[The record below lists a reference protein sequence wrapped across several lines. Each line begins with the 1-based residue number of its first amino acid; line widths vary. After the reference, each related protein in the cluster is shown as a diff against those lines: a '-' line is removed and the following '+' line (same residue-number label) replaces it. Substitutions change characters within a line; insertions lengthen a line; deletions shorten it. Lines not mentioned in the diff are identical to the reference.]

1 MYIKPQKIIYFFRH
15 AQSDGNLRH
24 IQSTDEDIH
33 PSEQHLTNLGI
44 EQSQNLARR
53 VSRLNLEIIIS
64 STLIRARETT
74 EILNQNKDHRVEYSD
89 LFIEKQKPSSIIGQ
103 IRQEPRILE
112 IEQNW
117 SNSLFT
123 PNTKIEDGDSYDSV
137 LARAEQAI
145 EFLKSKPETVL
156 GVVTHQ
162 FFLNALIIKLIL
174 GDALT
179 SDIYKRLQE
188 QYWLENTG
196 IVVLHYHPEY
206 PYTGWK
212 LITYNDTSHLD
223 YLKG

>member
-1 MYIKPQKIIYFFRH
+1 MYTKPQKIIYFFRH
-15 AQSDGNLRH
+15 AQSDEN
-24 IQSTDEDIH
+24 INQNKNIH
-33 PSEQHLTNLGI
+33 AREQYLTEAGKL
-44 EQSQNLARR
+44 QATQLADRIK
-53 VSRLNLEIIIS
+53 SLQLPYLIS
-64 STLIRARETT
+64 STLTRAKETSK
-74 EILNQNKDHRVEYSD
+74 IISSNINIDIEYSD

-103 IRQEPRILE
+103 IRQEPRVLE

-117 SNSLFT
+117 GNSLFT
-123 PNTKIEDGDSYDSV
+123 PNTQIEDGDSYDSI
-137 LARAEQAI
+137 LARVEQVI

-162 FFLNALIIKLIL
+162 FFLNALIIKAIL
-174 GDALT
+174 GNSLT
-179 SDIYKRLQE
+179 PKIYKRLQE

-212 LITYNDTSHLD
+212 LIKYNDTAHLD

>member
-1 MYIKPQKIIYFFRH
+1 MYTKPQKTIYFFRH
-15 AQSDGNLRH
+15 AQSDEN
-24 IQSTDEDIH
+24 INKNKNIH
-33 PSEQHLTNLGI
+33 VREQYLTEVGK
-44 EQSQNLARR
+44 SQAIKLAERIKYLQL
-53 VSRLNLEIIIS
+53 SYLIS
-64 STLIRARETT
+64 STLTRAKETSKIISSIT
-74 EILNQNKDHRVEYSD
+74 NLDIEYSD

-112 IEQNW
+112 IEKNW
-117 SNSLFT
+117 VNSLFE
-123 PNTKIEDGDSYDSV
+123 PNTQIEDGDSYDSM

-145 EFLKSKPETVL
+145 EFLKLKPEPVL

-162 FFLNALIIKLIL
+162 FFLNALIIKVIL

-179 SDIYKRLQE
+179 PDIYKRLQE

-212 LITYNDTSHLD
+212 LITYNDTAHLD
-223 YLKG
+223 YLKV

>member
-1 MYIKPQKIIYFFRH
+1 MYTKPQKIIYFFRH
-15 AQSDGNLRH
+15 AQSDGN
-24 IQSTDEDIH
+24 INQNKNIH
-33 PSEQHLTNLGI
+33 AREQYLTEVGKLQAN
-44 EQSQNLARR
+44 QLAQRIK
-53 VSRLNLEIIIS
+53 SLQLPFLIS
-64 STLIRARETT
+64 STLTRAQETSK
-74 EILNQNKDHRVEYSD
+74 IIGSIINVDIEYSD

-103 IRQEPRILE
+103 IRQEPKILE

-117 SNSLFT
+117 GNSLFT
-123 PNTKIEDGDSYDSV
+123 PNTQIEDGDSYDSILTRV
-137 LARAEQAI
+137 EQAI

-162 FFLNALIIKLIL
+162 FFLNALIIKSIL
-174 GDALT
+174 GNSLT
-179 SDIYKRLQE
+179 PKIYKRLQE

-212 LITYNDTSHLD
+212 VITYNDTAHLD

>member
-1 MYIKPQKIIYFFRH
+1 MYTKPQKTIYFFRH
-15 AQSDGNLRH
+15 AQSDEN
-24 IQSTDEDIH
+24 INQNKNIH
-33 PSEQHLTNLGI
+33 AREQYLTEAGRLQANQLAQRIKSLHLPFL
-44 EQSQNLARR
+44 
-53 VSRLNLEIIIS
+53 IS
-64 STLIRARETT
+64 STLTRAKETSQIISSIINVDI
-74 EILNQNKDHRVEYSD
+74 EDSD

-103 IRQEPRILE
+103 IRQEPKILE

-123 PNTKIEDGDSYDSV
+123 PNTKTEDGDSYDSILV
-137 LARAEQAI
+137 RAEQAI
-145 EFLKSKPETVL
+145 EFLKLKPETVL

-162 FFLNALIIKLIL
+162 FFLNALIIKVIL
-174 GDALT
+174 GDSLT
-179 SDIYKRLQE
+179 PEIYKRLQE

-212 LITYNDTSHLD
+212 LITYNDTAHLD

>member
-1 MYIKPQKIIYFFRH
+1 MYTKPQKIIYFFRH
-15 AQSDGNLRH
+15 AQSDEN
-24 IQSTDEDIH
+24 INQNKNIH
-33 PSEQHLTNLGI
+33 AREQYLTEAGRLQANQLAQRIKSLHLPFL
-44 EQSQNLARR
+44 
-53 VSRLNLEIIIS
+53 IS
-64 STLIRARETT
+64 STLTRAQETSK
-74 EILNQNKDHRVEYSD
+74 IISSIINVDIEYSD

-123 PNTKIEDGDSYDSV
+123 PNTKIEDGDSYDSI
-137 LARAEQAI
+137 LARVEQAI
-145 EFLKSKPETVL
+145 EFLKSKPDPVL

-162 FFLNALIIKLIL
+162 FFLNALIIKAIL
-174 GDALT
+174 GNSVT
-179 SDIYKRLQE
+179 PEIYKRLQE

-196 IVVLHYHPEY
+196 IVVLYYHLEY

-212 LITYNDTSHLD
+212 LITYNDTAHLD